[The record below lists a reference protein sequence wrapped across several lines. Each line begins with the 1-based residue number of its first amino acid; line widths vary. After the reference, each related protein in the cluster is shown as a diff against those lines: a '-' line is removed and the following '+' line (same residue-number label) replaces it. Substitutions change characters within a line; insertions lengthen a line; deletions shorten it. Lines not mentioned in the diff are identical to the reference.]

1 MYFHSY
7 RIGIQTIHTSRTTR
21 THPECSWP
29 PRGLRVSPIHWA
41 PRNVFLGYKSKFD
54 EKLPAMT
61 VLPISNPAPAHRETL
76 YSYLSR
82 VAGVWRTDVTELAY
96 DMGAGFKPLLDNEEA
111 AFKAVADWTD
121 LSPERMD
128 DLLSWTGTRAGNVRM
143 QFRGELYV
151 SRALRNPTMRG
162 CPVCLREDAAGA
174 TGAAHSAM
182 IMRGD
187 WQLREATLCV
197 RHRHPLIP
205 LWHATAPRDRFY
217 IGARL
222 REVEADILSGAFD
235 RPLREPSAYDLWL
248 DRRLDDGTDATWLSD
263 HTVYVVT
270 TLCRLLGQALL
281 KEDTHEDDQVSDRAH
296 AAGFDVA
303 VAGEAAIRAALEHVA
318 ARATGALDEA
328 GKAFGPL
335 YSRLNRDYLR
345 DSGFDPFRD
354 ILRDC
359 ILENWPIGPGETV
372 LGRVVPERRLHSV
385 TTAATETGIG
395 TKVLEHFLVEAG
407 AIAADD
413 PRPQSRKLF
422 DANAYAGLMAE
433 IPTLVGPIAMRTA
446 MGATRM
452 ELAALAEEGLLIPRT
467 RVEKVKNPWR
477 VSDGITFVAGLSA
490 GARYVAED
498 DKEWETLLLAC
509 RRAGVPLSDLV
520 LAIGDQRLTVG
531 QRAGVTGFHGIV
543 VPKSEVDV
551 IATLSRAVRD
561 MVPEEIPGS
570 MAAAEFG
577 RSVGLRD
584 GGVFQVMICAGHV
597 SAHQV
602 VNPRTGRPQYRM
614 TPEDMAAFHRRFVT
628 LTTLSAESGQHRNTL
643 KGLLAARRISPFAPD
658 GQDFG
663 AVYLRSDVA
672 AIMR

>member
-1 MYFHSY
+1 M
-7 RIGIQTIHTSRTTR
+7 TT
-21 THPECSWP
+21 
-29 PRGLRVSPIHWA
+29 
-41 PRNVFLGYKSKFD
+41 
-54 EKLPAMT
+54 
-61 VLPISNPAPAHRETL
+61 LPISSPAPIPRETL
-76 YSYLSR
+76 YSYIARL
-82 VAGVWRTDVTELAY
+82 AAVWRTDAPELAY
-96 DMGAGFKPLLDNEEA
+96 DMGAPFKRLLDQDREA
-111 AFKAVADWTD
+111 LDTVADWAK
-121 LSPERMD
+121 LSPDVMTE
-128 DLLSWTGTRAGNVRM
+128 LLSWTGIRAGNVRM
-143 QFRGELYV
+143 EFRGELYV
-151 SRALRNPTMRG
+151 SRALRNPIMRG
-162 CPVCLREDAAGA
+162 CPVCLREDAFRA
-174 TGAAHSAM
+174 TGPAYGAM
-182 IMRGD
+182 VMRGD
-187 WQLREATLCV
+187 WQLREAMLCV
-197 RHRHPLIP
+197 RHRHPLVP
-205 LWHATAPRDRFY
+205 LWQATAPRDRFD

-248 DRRLDDGTDATWLSD
+248 DRRLDDGTDATWFSD

-335 YSRLNRDYLR
+335 YSRLNRGYLH
-345 DSGFDPFRD
+345 DSGLDPFRD

-359 ILENWPIGPGETV
+359 ILENWPIGSGETV

-413 PRPQSRKLF
+413 PRPQSRRLF
-422 DANAYAGLMAE
+422 DAKAYAGLMAE

-477 VSDGITFVAGLSA
+477 ISDGVAFVAGLSA

-498 DKEWETLLLAC
+498 DTEWQTLLLAC
-509 RRAGVPLSDLV
+509 RRSGVPLSELV
-520 LAIGDQRLTVG
+520 RAIRDQRLTVG
-531 QRAGVTGFHGIV
+531 QRSDVNGFHGIV

-551 IATLSRAVRD
+551 LAAPAQAVRD
-561 MVPEEIPGS
+561 ELLEEVPGS
-570 MAAAEFG
+570 VTAAKFG
-577 RSVGLRD
+577 RSVGLRN
-584 GGVFQVMICAGHV
+584 GGVFQALIEAGHV
-597 SAHQV
+597 SAYRII
-602 VNPRTGRPQYRM
+602 NPRTGRPQHRM
-614 TPEDMAAFHRRFVT
+614 TPQDMAAFHLRFMT
-628 LTTLSAESGQHRNTL
+628 LTTLSAETGQHRNTL
-643 KGLLAARRISPFAPD
+643 KGLLAASRITPFSPE
-658 GQDFG
+658 GKDFG
-663 AVYLRSDVA
+663 AVYLRADVA
-672 AIMR
+672 AVMR

>member
-1 MYFHSY
+1 MKVS
-7 RIGIQTIHTSRTTR
+7 GKPGAV
-21 THPECSWP
+21 HPTP
-29 PRGLRVSPIHWA
+29 KP
-41 PRNVFLGYKSKFD
+41 
-54 EKLPAMT
+54 
-61 VLPISNPAPAHRETL
+61 RETL

-82 VAGVWRTDVTELAY
+82 LAAVWRTDAPELTY
-96 DMGAGFKPLLDNEEA
+96 DMGAPFRRLLEQDMGALET
-111 AFKAVADWTD
+111 VADWAK
-121 LSPERMD
+121 LSPDVMTE
-128 DLLSWTGTRAGNVRM
+128 LLSWTGIRAGNVRM
-143 QFRGELYV
+143 EFRGELYV
-151 SRALRNPTMRG
+151 SRAIRNPIMRG

-174 TGAAHSAM
+174 TEPAYAAMS
-182 IMRGD
+182 MRGD

-197 RHRHPLIP
+197 GHRHPLVP
-205 LWHATAPRDRFY
+205 LWHAAAPRDRFD

-235 RPLREPSAYDLWL
+235 RPLREPSGYDLWL
-248 DRRLDDGTDATWLSD
+248 DRRLDDGTDATWFSD

-281 KEDTHEDDQVSDRAH
+281 KEDTHKDDQLSDRAH

-335 YSRLNRDYLR
+335 YSRLNRDYLH

-359 ILENWPIGPGETV
+359 ILENWPIGSGETV

-413 PRPQSRKLF
+413 PRPQSRRLF
-422 DANAYAGLMAE
+422 DAKVYAGLMAE

-467 RVEKVKNPWR
+467 RFEKVKNPWR
-477 VSDGITFVAGLSA
+477 ISDGVAFVAGLSA

-498 DKEWETLLLAC
+498 DTEWQTLLLAC
-509 RRAGVPLSDLV
+509 RRSGVPLSELIR
-520 LAIGDQRLTVG
+520 AIGDQRLTVG

-543 VPKSEVDV
+543 VPKSDVDV
-551 IATLSRAVRD
+551 LAAPARAVRD
-561 MVPEEIPGS
+561 EFLEEVPAASPRQNSDDPSGYA
-570 MAAAEFG
+570 MAGCF
-577 RSVGLRD
+577 
-584 GGVFQVMICAGHV
+584 
-597 SAHQV
+597 
-602 VNPRTGRPQYRM
+602 RP
-614 TPEDMAAFHRRFVT
+614 
-628 LTTLSAESGQHRNTL
+628 
-643 KGLLAARRISPFAPD
+643 
-658 GQDFG
+658 
-663 AVYLRSDVA
+663 
-672 AIMR
+672 